1 MQTIKAYFENQE
13 ARILAYVVGFGN
25 IGYNQGVA
33 VYSTPVSLYSGTN
46 NPIKIQ
52 CLNSDQKRINV
63 SNVTVQLG
71 VFQPGTQNEL
81 IVKTAT
87 NVDSANG
94 VIETILTSSDLAPLD
109 FGQYEIALVAV
120 DEFNNAYPVY
130 INDYYGSRLP
140 TSLSKGPVLAYPDPI
155 PVVWT
160 DQSGIGV
167 CSDAINLTT
176 RPMNSTTATACMHL
190 NSYTGN
196 AIFSGTLVSSPT
208 NTDWG
213 NVSSTYYSNVSG
225 LVFQNVEG
233 SFAWIRI
240 ILDSIDPNGYG
251 NISPSNIANYIM
263 GGNIRI

>member
-167 CSDAINLTT
+167 CSSYHKRHKCWL
-176 RPMNSTTATACMHL
+176 CGLYLFKH
-190 NSYTGN
+190 SYTAN
-196 AIFSGTLVSSPT
+196 RLWP
-208 NTDWG
+208 
-213 NVSSTYYSNVSG
+213 SSTRRYQHLCNSENTNDGRYTPISFLSSSHVCACGN
-225 LVFQNVEG
+225 G
-233 SFAWIRI
+233 SERASHNNTIREP
-240 ILDSIDPNGYG
+240 LK
-251 NISPSNIANYIM
+251 
-263 GGNIRI
+263 